1 MAKVIVI
8 YSSRTGNTKKM
19 SELVEKS
26 LSESGV
32 DTVRKEACKVKPQEL
47 LDYDGIVIGTPC
59 YYGLM
64 SADIKKLLDDSVQ
77 LHGKLDGKVGAAFCS
92 SANVGGGNETAIVA
106 LLQAMLI
113 HGMVVQG
120 DPHGDHYG
128 AVAIGAPDKRS
139 TKQCADMA
147 ARLAELV
154 NKLHG

>member
-1 MAKVIVI
+1 MAKVIVV
-8 YSSRTGNTKKM
+8 YSSKTGNTEKM
-19 SELVEKS
+19 SELIEES
-26 LSESGV
+26 LAHSGV
-32 DTVRKEACKVKPQEL
+32 DVTRKRANSVAPQEL

-92 SANVGGGNETAIVA
+92 SANVGGGNETAIIA
-106 LLQAMLI
+106 LLQAMMI

-128 AVAIGAPDKRS
+128 AVAIGSPDKRS
-139 TKQCADMA
+139 AKQCAEMGK
-147 ARLAELV
+147 RVAELL
-154 NKLHG
+154 KRLS

>member
-1 MAKVIVI
+1 MAKVIVVH
-8 YSSRTGNTKKM
+8 SSRTGNTEKM

-26 LSESGV
+26 LADAGV
-32 DTVRKEACKVKPQEL
+32 EVTRKKVSSVKPQEL

-139 TKQCADMA
+139 ATQCKDMG
-147 ARLAELV
+147 RRVAELV
-154 NKLHG
+154 EKLQ